1 MADSNAAQPK
11 VLIPFYSRSGTIER
25 LAKAVAEGAESE
37 GAVVRLRRARELI
50 GHDIMSSVPGWK
62 ESAEAMNA
70 LYPAPTAEDA
80 VWADAVIFGT
90 PTRFGNVSSELKAY
104 IDGLGGLWAQ
114 GKLVGKVGSAFA
126 GSSQQHGGNES
137 TVISLWNPL
146 AHLGFIIVPTGYA
159 DPVMFAGAGSPYG
172 ASVISGNPPAGPS
185 EAELAVARFQGKR
198 VAQVAKKLISAV

>member
-1 MADSNAAQPK
+1 MAVSNNVRPK
-11 VLIPFYSRSGTIER
+11 VFIPFYSRSGTIER
-25 LAKAVAEGAESE
+25 LAQAVAEGAQSE
-37 GAVVRLRRARELI
+37 GAEVRLRRVRELV
-50 GHDIMSSVPGWK
+50 DWDVMSSVPGWR

-70 LYPAPTAEDA
+70 RYPAPTTEDA
-80 VWADAVIFGT
+80 AWADAVIFGT

-104 IDGLGGLWAQ
+104 IDSLGGLWAK
-114 GKLVGKVGSAFA
+114 GALVGKAGSVFA

-172 ASVISGNPPAGPS
+172 ASVISGNPPTGPN

-198 VAQVAKKLISAV
+198 VAQVAKKLIS